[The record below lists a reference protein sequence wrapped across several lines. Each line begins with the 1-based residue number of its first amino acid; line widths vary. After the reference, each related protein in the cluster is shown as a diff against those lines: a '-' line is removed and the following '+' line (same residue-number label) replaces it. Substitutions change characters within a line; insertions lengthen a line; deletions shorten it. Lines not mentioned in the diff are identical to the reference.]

1 MRLTQLSLG
10 NPVAVAVGGILLT
23 LFGLVSLSRLP
34 IQLTPDVERPRIY
47 IGTSWRGA
55 APQEV
60 ESEIVEPQEN
70 ALRGM
75 PGLVRMI
82 SEAEQGRSQVMLELA
97 AEVDLDRALIEV
109 LNRLNQ
115 VPSYPADANEPFI
128 NTGGRG
134 FGDAIAWF
142 ALHTT
147 EDNPRDIV
155 SYETFVQEV
164 VLPRI
169 ERVHGMASANAFG
182 GRGEIIRIRFDPY
195 RAADLGV
202 DLTTI
207 PAQMAGNRDVSGG
220 SADIDRRQYTIRYA
234 GKYEI
239 DQLGEMVLDWR
250 DGRPVRLR
258 DIATVDVGLERSR
271 GTLSQN
277 GAPSIAMNAT
287 PEVGVNVLE
296 VMDRLQ
302 QAVREMEEGPLANA
316 GLTIEQVYDETVYI
330 DASIRMVQTNLMLG
344 VMLAIGVLWWFLRR
358 FRATLLV
365 AMAIPLCMLASFVGL
380 YATGRTLNTIS
391 LAGLAFAVGMVLD
404 AAIVVLENIV
414 RLRERGHDADQA
426 ADRGA
431 TQVWG
436 ALLASTTTTVAVF
449 LPVVFLRDVAG
460 QLFADLALTI
470 SIAVVASLLVA
481 LTVIPTGAKVWLR
494 RMRLDDPHR
503 QWWDRMADGVMR
515 LTDTPRRRW
524 GWIAALTT
532 IPVLVVLVLRPDA
545 DYLPEG
551 EQNMVRA
558 NIQSPP
564 GMNVDTVSDE
574 LIAVVN
580 DRLRP
585 YLEGEKEPALQGY
598 WFGVFGSGGFMG
610 VRAEDRKRVPEI
622 IQLLND
628 EIFAGLPD
636 TRATANRAA
645 VFGRLG
651 GGRSIEMDLQAG
663 DIDALLAASR
673 LGMELIPEVLPGAQ
687 VRPQPELEMA
697 EPELRVRPDD
707 RRISEAG
714 WDRRHLATVTQALG
728 DGAFVGEYF
737 DGDRRLDIRLE
748 SQEWRNPEDMA
759 AIPVATP
766 SGAVVPVGNLYSL
779 ETTAGPGEIRRVDRR
794 RAVTLNVTP
803 PSDMS
808 LEVAINTLRT
818 QVAPELRQLLPPGA
832 FISYSGTADSLNR
845 ALSEMGGS
853 FLLAIVILY
862 LLISALFRS
871 FRDSLLV
878 VMTIPLATF
887 GGVLALRVMNL
898 FKFQPMDLLT
908 MIGFVIV
915 LGLVVNNAIL
925 LVHQARTGERDE
937 GLNRADAVNDA
948 VHRRLRPILMST
960 LTTLFGMLPLVLMPG
975 AGTELY
981 RGMAAVIVGGM
992 AVSALFTLILLP
1004 SLLRLG
1010 EERTQRVRSGGGLSP
1025 RYAQRN
1031 MQP

>member
-1 MRLTQLSLG
+1 MPLTRISLG
-10 NPVAVAVGGILLT
+10 NPVAVVVACILLT
-23 LFGLVSLSRLP
+23 LFGLISLSRLP

-75 PGLVRMI
+75 PGLIRMI
-82 SEAEQGRSQVMLELA
+82 SEAQQGRSQVMLELA

-115 VPSYPADANEPFI
+115 VPNYPADANEPFI

-134 FGDAIAWF
+134 FEGAIAWF
-142 ALHTT
+142 ALHTAD
-147 EDNPRDIV
+147 DNPRDIV

-164 VLPRI
+164 VQPRI
-169 ERVHGMASANAFG
+169 ERVQGMASANAFG
-182 GRGEIIRIRFDPY
+182 GQGEIIRIRFDPY
-195 RAADLGV
+195 RAADLGI
-202 DLTTI
+202 DISTI
-207 PAQMAGNRDVSGG
+207 PALMAGNRDVSGG
-220 SADIDRRQYTIRYA
+220 SADLDRRAYTIRYA

-239 DQLGEMVLDWR
+239 DQLGDLVLAWR
-250 DGRPVRLR
+250 EGRPVRLR
-258 DIATVDVGLERSR
+258 DIADVTVGLERPR

-277 GAPSIAMNAT
+277 GASSIAMNAI

-296 VMDRLQ
+296 VMENLKA
-302 QAVREMEEGPLANA
+302 AVRELEEGPLANA
-316 GLTIEQVYDETVYI
+316 GLTIHQVYDETIYI
-330 DASIRMVQTNLMLG
+330 NESIRMVRTNLLLG
-344 VMLAIGVLWWFLRR
+344 ITLAIGVLWWFLRK

-365 AMAIPLCMLASFVGL
+365 AAAIPLCILASFVGL

-414 RLRERGHDADQA
+414 RLRERGEDPDRA

-431 TQVWG
+431 SQVWG

-470 SIAVVASLLVA
+470 SIAIVASLTVA

-494 RMRLDDPHR
+494 HARLEDPHKD
-503 QWWDRMADGVMR
+503 WWDRMADGIMW
-515 LTDTPRRRW
+515 LTGTPRRRW
-524 GWIAALTT
+524 TWIGVLVSV
-532 IPVLVVLVLRPDA
+532 PVLVVLVLRPDA

-551 EQNMVRA
+551 EQNLVRA

-564 GMNVDTVSDE
+564 GMNVPTAREE
-574 LIAVVN
+574 LIEVVN

-585 YLEGEKEPALQGY
+585 YLRGEKEPAVEGY
-598 WFGVFGSGGFMG
+598 WFGIFGSGGFMG
-610 VRAEDRKRVPEI
+610 IRAVERKRVPEI
-622 IQLLND
+622 IELLNA

-636 TRATANRAA
+636 TRATASRAA

-663 DIDALLAASR
+663 DIDTLLAAGQR
-673 LGMELIPEVLPGAQ
+673 GMELIPAELPGAQ
-687 VRPQPELEMA
+687 VRPVPSLELA

-707 RRISEAG
+707 RRIAEAG
-714 WDRRHLATVTQALG
+714 WDRRQLATVTQALG

-737 DGDRRLDIRLE
+737 DGDRRLDIRL
-748 SQEWRNPEDMA
+748 QADEWRSPEAMT
-759 AIPVATP
+759 AIPVATA
-766 SGAVVPVGNLYSL
+766 SGAVVPVGNLFSL
-779 ETTAGPGEIRRVDRR
+779 ETTSGPGEIRRVDRR
-794 RAVTLNVTP
+794 RAITLNVTP
-803 PSDMS
+803 PSDIS
-808 LEVAINTLRT
+808 LEVAIETLRT
-818 QVAPELRQLLPPGA
+818 QVAPELRRMLPQGA

-845 ALSEMGGS
+845 ALTEMSGS
-853 FLLAIVILY
+853 FLLAIIILY

-887 GGVLALRVMNL
+887 GGVLALRVLNL

-925 LVHQARTGERDE
+925 LVHQSRAGEREE
-937 GLNRADAVNDA
+937 GLDRAQAVNDA

-960 LTTLFGMLPLVLMPG
+960 LTTLFGMLPLVVMPG

-981 RGMAAVIVGGM
+981 RGMASVIVGGM
-992 AVSALFTLILLP
+992 AVSALFTLLLLP

-1010 EERTQRVRSGGGLSP
+1010 EERARPAPAGAPSP
-1025 RYAQRN
+1025 SYAQRLGN
-1031 MQP
+1031 T